1 MLNSAY
7 QKALKNATVC
17 WHQGQSRQPI
27 NFLPHHHHHDEDDGD
42 DDNDDCAVVALN
54 SLCCLSIVQN
64 IYKKK
69 KDAEQVEGREW
80 GEKHETALSMSAIAG
95 AGGAGGF
102 GGAYTATSG
111 RSEWLTFHMEAIAS
125 ASVATTAA
133 THLFTPNWATLTSRN
148 GPKKYAT

>member
-27 NFLPHHHHHDEDDGD
+27 NFLPHHHHQRHDEDAGD
-42 DDNDDCAVVALN
+42 DDYDDCAVVALN

-80 GEKHETALSMSAIAG
+80 EEEHETALSMSAIAG
-95 AGGAGGF
+95 AGVLVALV
-102 GGAYTATSG
+102 ARTQQLVVAQSG
-111 RSEWLTFHMEAIAS
+111 SH
-125 ASVATTAA
+125 
-133 THLFTPNWATLTSRN
+133 FTWKP
-148 GPKKYAT
+148 

>member
-27 NFLPHHHHHDEDDGD
+27 NFLPHHHHHD
-42 DDNDDCAVVALN
+42 DNDDCAVAALN

-80 GEKHETALSMSAIAG
+80 GEKHETALSMSAIAR
-95 AGGAGGF
+95 AGGVGGF

-125 ASVATTAA
+125 ASVPTTTVAATAA

>member
-27 NFLPHHHHHDEDDGD
+27 NFLPHHHHHHDED
-42 DDNDDCAVVALN
+42 DDNDDCAVAALN

-69 KDAEQVEGREW
+69 KDAEQVAEQKVGNGGRNM
-80 GEKHETALSMSAIAG
+80 KQLCQCQ
-95 AGGAGGF
+95 
-102 GGAYTATSG
+102 
-111 RSEWLTFHMEAIAS
+111 R
-125 ASVATTAA
+125 
-133 THLFTPNWATLTSRN
+133 
-148 GPKKYAT
+148 